1 MPTHFGPA
9 PGPRQIPVEAAV
21 DSTRSP
27 RKTLIA
33 ASFLTEASALLRHTP
48 ERFELAG
55 EPVVTIEFHYM
66 TEIDWLAGLSG
77 RLSPVILGEELPSAA
92 DGRDQR

>member
-1 MPTHFGPA
+1 MPGK
-9 PGPRQIPVEAAV
+9 VAAV
-21 DSTRSP
+21 
-27 RKTLIA
+27 IVA
-33 ASFLTEASALLRHTP
+33 AGRGYRAGGDMPKQYR
-48 ERFELAG
+48 ELAG